1 MAGMADN
8 DEIHVEVIPH
18 PGLAGDLSPAD
29 LVDRFSG
36 RVGELG
42 RALATVAFQLRQTF
56 ETRLAEPA
64 GSSWALGEVSLQM
77 SINLEAEA
85 GVIISRA
92 KTGAAFQ
99 ATLTWSRREP
109 AAASESAAPA
119 PAAPAPAAPA
129 PAAPGSESGES
140 EAGLSPG

>member
-42 RALATVAFQLRQTF
+42 RALATVASQLRQTF
-56 ETRLAEPA
+56 ESRLAEPA

-109 AAASESAAPA
+109 AAGSEPAAASEPAAPVSAAPVS
-119 PAAPAPAAPA
+119 
-129 PAAPGSESGES
+129 AAPGSE
-140 EAGLSPG
+140 AGQS

>member
-1 MAGMADN
+1 MAVEN
-8 DEIHVEVIPH
+8 EIHVEVVPD
-18 PGLAGDLSPAD
+18 PGVAGDLSPAD

-42 RALATVAFQLRQTF
+42 RALATVASQLRETF
-56 ETRLAEPA
+56 ESQLAEPA
-64 GSSWALGEVSLQM
+64 DGRWGLAEVSLQM

-99 ATLTWSRREP
+99 AMLTWSRRAP
-109 AAASESAAPA
+109 AAAQPSVDSGPA
-119 PAAPAPAAPA
+119 
-129 PAAPGSESGES
+129 SDEVESG
-140 EAGLSPG
+140 SPPR